1 MIPPNHSHRSAYK
14 ICINVTI
21 PHKNTP
27 LGIWGMLIDVID
39 LVNAFASGFIS
50 GIVLLFFLGNM
61 K

>member
-1 MIPPNHSHRSAYK
+1 M
-14 ICINVTI
+14 CINVTI